1 MSSEG
6 AFQAQSFG
14 DFTVLASAPEETH
27 TDIQGYRNP
36 TWCTRLS
43 FLFLECRFTVPGNSV
58 WSTVNER
65 IALN

>member
-36 TWCTRLS
+36 T
-43 FLFLECRFTVPGNSV
+43 
-58 WSTVNER
+58 
-65 IALN
+65 